1 MKKLTTK
8 ILGAASLAGFVAA
21 ATLALAPAAH
31 ADASG
36 FHSRHTSGA
45 NFLLGDGS
53 VRSIS
58 YTIDP
63 LTL

>member
-1 MKKLTTK
+1 MKKITTK
-8 ILGAASLAGFVAA
+8 ILGGASLAGFVAA

-36 FHSRHTSGA
+36 FQSRHTGGA
-45 NFLLGDGS
+45 NFLMGDGS

>member
-1 MKKLTTK
+1 MMKITTK
-8 ILGAASLAGFVAA
+8 ILGGASLAGFVAA

-31 ADASG
+31 ATG
-36 FHSRHTSGA
+36 FQSRHAGGA
-45 NFLLGDGS
+45 NFLMGDGS